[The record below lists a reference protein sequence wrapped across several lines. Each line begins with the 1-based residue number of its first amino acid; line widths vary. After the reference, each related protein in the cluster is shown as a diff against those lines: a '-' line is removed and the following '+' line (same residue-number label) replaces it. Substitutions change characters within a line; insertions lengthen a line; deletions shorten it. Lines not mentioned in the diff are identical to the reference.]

1 MTQWDDLRYFLA
13 VARSGSLSGAAREL
27 GVNHSTVLRRIQ
39 AYEERQGVRLFER
52 LPTGY
57 VLTQAAENIYVEAL
71 EIEDRV
77 RAIDRELFGG
87 DARLQGRLCL
97 TLYHGMVPLLLAH
110 LPEFRHRY
118 PEIDLEL
125 LVTTEIRDLAAR
137 EADIAVRGTSSPPE
151 YLIGHKV
158 ADFQHGIYTSPAYE
172 ARGLTVAEVVLW
184 RDEQTSPAWMVE
196 HCPNARV
203 ALRVDDVEAMTLAV
217 RAGLGRA
224 RLPCWVADREPGL
237 LRLPVPLPPGGFGFW
252 ILQHADLRASA
263 RVRAGRDF
271 LIEVF
276 GAQRDLIEGRLSIWL
291 D

>member
-57 VLTQAAENIYVEAL
+57 ALTQAAENIYAEAL

-97 TLYHGMVPLLLAH
+97 TLYHGMAPLLLAH
-110 LPEFRHRY
+110 LPEFRRRY
-118 PEIDLEL
+118 PEIELEL
-125 LVTTEIRDLAAR
+125 LVTTEVRDLAAR
-137 EADIAVRGTSSPPE
+137 EADIAVRGTPSPPE
-151 YLIGHKV
+151 HLIGHKV

-172 ARGLTVAEVVLW
+172 ARGPAVAEVVLW
-184 RDEQTSPAWMVE
+184 RDELTPPAWMAQ
-196 HCPNARV
+196 HCPDARV
-203 ALRVDDVEAMTLAV
+203 ALRVDDVEAMALAV
-217 RAGLGRA
+217 REGLGRA

-237 LRLPVPLPPGGFGFW
+237 LRLPVTLRPGGYGFW
-252 ILQHADLRASA
+252 ILQHADLRTSA

-276 GAQRDLIEGRLSIWL
+276 GAQRDLIEGRLSTWL